1 MKKTFLLALFLTIA
15 VSAMSQRRIGGNLV
29 YGTEIEELG
38 IGVVGEFFFKNDL
51 SISPSFNYYFA
62 EDPLNFWELNVN
74 LNYYFAESGSVSAY
88 ALGGLNLA
96 RISIDSGVLGPERSD
111 TELGLNIG
119 AGANFDVGGSVVPFT
134 ELRFVLSDFDQAVF
148 AFGVK
153 FPLN

>member
-15 VSAMSQRRIGGNLV
+15 ISSMSQRRIGGNLV
-29 YGTEIEELG
+29 YGTEIEEIG
-38 IGVVGEFFFKNDL
+38 IGAVGEFFFNDNL
-51 SISPSFNYYFA
+51 AIAPSFNYYFA
-62 EDPLNFWELNVN
+62 EDPVSFWELNAN
-74 LNYYFAESGSVSAY
+74 INYYFSESGAVSAY

-96 RISIDSGVLGPERSD
+96 RVSVDLGPFGESSD
-111 TELGLNIG
+111 TELGLNLG
-119 AGANFDVGGSVVPFT
+119 AGANFDVGDSIIPFA